1 MTEISHRK
9 RKGVLRRAIDQHC
22 KQCVYDPKE
31 TGTWREQVTLCA
43 VESCKL
49 HPVRP
54 LAENAVVLLDGDF
67 GHHHGTYRTNLRR
80 RILKAGQS

>member
-1 MTEISHRK
+1 MR
-9 RKGVLRRAIDQHC
+9 LRSVRDGNLAR
-22 KQCVYDPKE
+22 
-31 TGTWREQVTLCA
+31 TGDFCA

-80 RILKAGQS
+80 RVLKAGQS